1 MCLEKRWPHLARK
14 RVFEGS
20 FYCNKIDA
28 VFCEGQDSRSCE
40 VQGTKKALIGIRAA
54 DNKTF
59 LVDVPGAFELHFT
72 LI

>member
-1 MCLEKRWPHLARK
+1 MCLEKHWPDLAKK

-20 FYCNKIDA
+20 FYCDKIDA
-28 VFCEGQDSRSCE
+28 VFCEGQDPRSCE
-40 VQGTKKALIGIRAA
+40 VHGSKKALTGIRAA
-54 DNKTF
+54 ENTNF